1 MELNSLD
8 LWFRRILLWLT
19 IASGIVQ
26 YAWINNVW
34 TNGIFIVLMA
44 GIVGYYT
51 NFLAIKMLFQPKQGK
66 VLGWEGLVPK
76 NKPKIAKSLGE
87 SIQNRLLAPEII
99 LNYIYEKNL
108 IEIGTRKISTW
119 IDETLANE
127 KVRHTISTK
136 IISVIREKGPEALSS
151 AFDISEDVLKKI
163 AQNPDEIIKYW
174 GIARE
179 RIIDY
184 IKSEEN
190 REKIGFM
197 LKKVML
203 EEMPKLSTALNAAID
218 GYLANKKT
226 FGTSIGKSLKK
237 LVSFDDEAIK
247 DLLEKFVKDPETGEQ
262 FMGILDTLVVEIQ
275 TKLNAP
281 ETQNYIISQVGS
293 WVNDLSSYAR
303 QNVLPA
309 GIERLQE
316 ILNDEKY
323 WKKLDEYSFRA
334 MEWVKDK
341 SLEFANSAEG
351 QEYLKTYIGK
361 FVHQIN
367 VTQLVEEQV
376 MKLDTD
382 DLEKMILDNTGGNLV
397 VIQILGGVLGLIAG
411 FIQVNVLFSIPV
423 GALVAVIVFSYN
435 RNRIKYQD

>member
-34 TNGIFIVLMA
+34 TNGVFIVLMA

-76 NKPKIAKSLGE
+76 NKPKIAKSLGA

-108 IEIGTRKISTW
+108 IEIGTRKISAW
-119 IDETLANE
+119 IDETLTNE
-127 KVRHTISTK
+127 TVRSTISTK
-136 IISVIREKGPEALSS
+136 IVSVIREKGPEALSS

-163 AQNPDEIIKYW
+163 AQNPDEIVKYW

-218 GYLANKKT
+218 GYLASKNT
-226 FGTSIGKSLKK
+226 FGSSIGKSLKK
-237 LVSFDDEAIK
+237 LVSFNDEAIK

-262 FMGILDTLVVEIQ
+262 FMGILDTLVLEIQ

-316 ILNDEKY
+316 VLNDEKY

-341 SLEFANSAEG
+341 SLEFASSAEG

-411 FIQVNVLFSIPV
+411 FIQVNVLFSVPV

>member
-66 VLGWEGLVPK
+66 VLGREGLVPK

-108 IEIGTRKISTW
+108 IEIGTRKISAW

-127 KVRHTISTK
+127 TVRHTISTK

-163 AQNPDEIIKYW
+163 AQNPDEIVKYW

-190 REKIGFM
+190 REKIGVM

-218 GYLANKKT
+218 GYLASKNT
-226 FGTSIGKSLKK
+226 FGSSIGKSLKK
-237 LVSFDDEAIK
+237 LVSFNDEAIK

-262 FMGILDTLVVEIQ
+262 FMGILDTLVMEIQ

-316 ILNDEKY
+316 VLNDEKY

-341 SLEFANSAEG
+341 SLEFASSAEG

-411 FIQVNVLFSIPV
+411 FIQVNVLFSVPV

>member
-309 GIERLQE
+309 G
-316 ILNDEKY
+316 
-323 WKKLDEYSFRA
+323 
-334 MEWVKDK
+334 
-341 SLEFANSAEG
+341 
-351 QEYLKTYIGK
+351 
-361 FVHQIN
+361 
-367 VTQLVEEQV
+367 
-376 MKLDTD
+376 
-382 DLEKMILDNTGGNLV
+382 
-397 VIQILGGVLGLIAG
+397 
-411 FIQVNVLFSIPV
+411 
-423 GALVAVIVFSYN
+423 
-435 RNRIKYQD
+435 

>member
-247 DLLEKFVKDPETGEQ
+247 DLLEK
-262 FMGILDTLVVEIQ
+262 
-275 TKLNAP
+275 
-281 ETQNYIISQVGS
+281 
-293 WVNDLSSYAR
+293 
-303 QNVLPA
+303 
-309 GIERLQE
+309 
-316 ILNDEKY
+316 
-323 WKKLDEYSFRA
+323 
-334 MEWVKDK
+334 
-341 SLEFANSAEG
+341 
-351 QEYLKTYIGK
+351 
-361 FVHQIN
+361 
-367 VTQLVEEQV
+367 
-376 MKLDTD
+376 
-382 DLEKMILDNTGGNLV
+382 
-397 VIQILGGVLGLIAG
+397 
-411 FIQVNVLFSIPV
+411 
-423 GALVAVIVFSYN
+423 
-435 RNRIKYQD
+435 

>member
-108 IEIGTRKISTW
+108 IEIGTRKISSW

>member
-1 MELNSLD
+1 
-8 LWFRRILLWLT
+8 
-19 IASGIVQ
+19 
-26 YAWINNVW
+26 
-34 TNGIFIVLMA
+34 
-44 GIVGYYT
+44 
-51 NFLAIKMLFQPKQGK
+51 
-66 VLGWEGLVPK
+66 
-76 NKPKIAKSLGE
+76 
-87 SIQNRLLAPEII
+87 
-99 LNYIYEKNL
+99 
-108 IEIGTRKISTW
+108 
-119 IDETLANE
+119 
-127 KVRHTISTK
+127 HTISTK

>member
-136 IISVIREKGPEALSS
+136 IISVIREKGPEALAS

-179 RIIDY
+179 RIIEY

-218 GYLANKKT
+218 GYLASKNT
-226 FGTSIGKSLKK
+226 FGSSIGKSLKK
-237 LVSFDDEAIK
+237 LVSFNDEAIK

-275 TKLNAP
+275 TKLNSP
-281 ETQNYIISQVGS
+281 ETQNYIISQVGN